1 MQHHHHQAEESEVG
15 GYSRLPKLPPRAKV
29 KSDRLS
35 FREPGFVSAVERL
48 NDLNGKIAWLEAE
61 EEGLVKEQEE
71 FRAKCQKEATEVL
84 QRRRLRDAH
93 DVPDTSPLHKAW
105 SLLAEVKEAFEKA
118 MSPGGEL
125 RPLSTRL
132 DGEHRMSRLRE
143 AIDMEARRLQ
153 EHGQTVTEL
162 HRDLEKLIADMGLST
177 GAQAEEPAGS
187 EDLPAK
193 EDTEDGHDQDNNS
206 SANGAMG
213 PDDDTN
219 DKGWTAKEESKSK
232 IEEIQRALTMVE
244 DETGRAA
251 LVALEEQIKAA
262 QQERD
267 SCQSRHELA
276 RARLRTFQASLEEK
290 AGDGQRRDD
299 GTQEDMDTKD
309 SKQLDDGYGE
319 WKAQKAR
326 IKQRREMRQT
336 LRRMTHSQPSGH
348 ELRKRRSTMSTL
360 TSDSDESEVDDVLG
374 ELDMAL
380 RDVKVLEDWV
390 TNARWRR
397 DKAARTRDLRT
408 VLGWERYLESNW
420 LKRVGQ
426 RARATQPTQDANPS
440 AEEKDHLAG
449 NPLQDFDVYRPL
461 ERGEIRLLVL
471 MPSPKDCPYYPL
483 ICTLE
488 TESWEGGAMRD
499 YAALSYHWGPVSEN
513 GRLYLLLD
521 GLPGRIDEA
530 DWGSKARSAIRV
542 PIRDNLFRALL
553 RLRRHDRPV
562 ALWVDNLC
570 IDQHN
575 NIEKS
580 EQLSNMAKIY
590 HYARNVCVWLG
601 EGDAEGKS
609 DRAMAFIPSIMDFA
623 VLDRYVKDKQ
633 QAANWH
639 ALAELMRDRWFSRR
653 WVVQEISLAD
663 SATVH
668 CGGETVHWSDFADAV
683 SLLASNQESI
693 KSLFDYSEWREGPNT
708 IGDVTS
714 FGAYILLEATSK
726 LFLRDA
732 NGGIRSPRTN
742 IESLVTSLTTFDTS
756 DPRDL
761 IYGLVSIAR
770 DTSRNSGIYSR
781 GPGGGPRTFVVDYS
795 LAPLEVYRSFT
806 IFCIGSSRSLDI
818 ICRPW
823 AMPVKDLPSKPATH
837 ADDIDQADDEDGMPS
852 WMPLLSDSQYGVPAE
867 VYSGRKNGI
876 SIVGPADRRFP
887 YAASPRKRQVWIQH
901 SRRAK
906 RTLTVRGFKLARI
919 EVVSARNTA
928 GVILQESLQMG
939 SWAGIQ
945 NQDKVP
951 DQIWRT
957 LVADRDSDG
966 QSPPVWYQRAC
977 MRCLEIADTFNNG
990 DLNIGELLQGHSEL
1004 LRKYLYRV
1012 RDVTWNRTFFNA
1024 TMLSETYNTVRL
1036 GEHRDDSD
1044 AESDYDSVRRQPDGG
1059 AENAGDKDGADDGDH
1074 LPGEKSEADENDE
1087 ASVKNQNETEISHA
1101 GKGHGDVP
1109 TINGAGALHE
1119 KPGPNGLP
1127 PLAKG
1132 RDEKSLPDRE
1142 RTQKGH
1148 RHSDEHD
1155 HNLFGL
1161 GPPRCKKGDFVCI
1174 LYGCSVPVVLREA
1187 SPKGSYV
1194 LVGEAY
1200 VHGKMEGEAVADLG
1214 KGRTWGAEE
1223 IFNLR

>member
-1 MQHHHHQAEESEVG
+1 MQHHYDQAEESEVR

-35 FREPGFVSAVERL
+35 FREPGFDSAVERL
-48 NDLNGKIAWLEAE
+48 KHLNGKIAWLEAE
-61 EEGLVKEQEE
+61 EDRLVKEQNE

-84 QRRRLRDAH
+84 QRQRLRDAH
-93 DVPDTSPLHKAW
+93 DVPDTSPLHEAW

-118 MSPGGEL
+118 MSPGGEP
-125 RPLSTRL
+125 RPLSTRW
-132 DGEHRMSRLRE
+132 GGRHRTSRLRE

-153 EHGQTVTEL
+153 EHGQKVTEL
-162 HRDLEKLIADMGLST
+162 HRDLGRAITAMGLST
-177 GAQAEEPAGS
+177 GTQAEELAGS
-187 EDLPAK
+187 EDLPTK
-193 EDTEDGHDQDNNS
+193 EDAVDDGHDQEDNG
-206 SANGAMG
+206 SANKAPGA
-213 PDDDTN
+213 DDDKN
-219 DKGWTAKEESKSK
+219 EKGWATKDESKSK

-244 DETGRAA
+244 DERGRAE
-251 LVALEEQIKAA
+251 LVAWEERIKAA
-262 QQERD
+262 QEEKD
-267 SCQSRHELA
+267 SCQLRHELA
-276 RARLRTFQASLEEK
+276 RERLRMFQASLEGK
-290 AGDGQRRDD
+290 AGDGRRRDD
-299 GTQEDMDTKD
+299 ETQEDMDTKEST
-309 SKQLDDGYGE
+309 SKQLDDGYGKWE
-319 WKAQKAR
+319 AQKSR
-326 IKQRREMRQT
+326 IKKRREMRQT
-336 LRRMTHSQPSGH
+336 LRRMTHSRPAGH
-348 ELRKRRSTMSTL
+348 ERRKRRSTMSTL
-360 TSDSDESEVDDVLG
+360 VSSDSDESEVEDLFG

-380 RDVKVLEDWV
+380 RDAKVLEDWV
-390 TNARWRR
+390 TIARWRR
-397 DKAARTRDLRT
+397 DKVARTRDLRT
-408 VLGWERYLESNW
+408 VLGWERYLESKW
-420 LKRVGQ
+420 LKRIG
-426 RARATQPTQDANPS
+426 QDASPS
-440 AEEKDHLAG
+440 AGEKDHLAG
-449 NPLQDFDVYRPL
+449 NPLQDFDVYGPL

-471 MPSPKDCPYYPL
+471 MPSPQDCPYFPL

-488 TESWEGGAMRD
+488 TESREGGAMRD

-513 GRLYLLLD
+513 GRLYLLPE

-530 DWGSKARSAIRV
+530 DWGSKARGAIRV

-580 EQLSNMAKIY
+580 EQLNNMAKIY

-601 EGDAEGKS
+601 EGDDEGKS

-633 QAANWH
+633 QAANWN
-639 ALAELMRDRWFSRR
+639 ALSELMRDRWFSRR

-781 GPGGGPRTFVVDYS
+781 GPGGGPRAFVVDYS
-795 LAPLEVYRSFT
+795 LTPLEVYRSFT
-806 IFCIGSSRSLDI
+806 IFCIDSSRSLDI

-823 AMPVKDLPSKPATH
+823 AMPVKELPSKAATH
-837 ADDIDQADDEDGMPS
+837 ANDIDQADDEDGMPS

-867 VYSGRKNGI
+867 VYSGRKNGV

-887 YAASPRKRQVWIQH
+887 YAASARKRQVRIQH

-906 RTLTVRGFKLARI
+906 RSLAVRGFKLARI